1 MPSVKNEDVRL
12 ARTTEA
18 IQIIKK
24 LWERSKKKKEEDNSK
39 NSSFVD
45 FDGQYFKIKNAKLY
59 TPPSSEKIPLYMAIS
74 RFANRTYRSFT
85 EARAHTHTLHLDST
99 DKWFEYCRSGNKPD
113 DIPAYPDVV
122 YEDEWIGWPDWL
134 GYEERKW
141 NIRRVKELIKDM
153 IEHNILDDMS
163 EDERIA

>member
-74 RFANRTYRSFT
+74 RFVSSLAVPTVAIFLIVELAVATYPV
-85 EARAHTHTLHLDST
+85 AQ
-99 DKWFEYCRSGNKPD
+99 WPICRVLYS
-113 DIPAYPDVV
+113 VQSLWV
-122 YEDEWIGWPDWL
+122 
-134 GYEERKW
+134 
-141 NIRRVKELIKDM
+141 IKDFGNPLS
-153 IEHNILDDMS
+153 IIL
-163 EDERIA
+163 